1 MALPFTL
8 SLLTLLLAAAWR
20 DLATRTIPDS
30 VSVLIAVTGLVV
42 RALEGPLALV
52 LSIGTAVLLL
62 TILLV
67 IYAKDM
73 IGGGD
78 VKILAALAFALP
90 PLDTYR
96 LVVATALA
104 GGFLAIAYLLLG
116 HQLRRTPGPAPKSSL
131 GRVLAIESWRVRHRG
146 PLPYGLA
153 IAAGGTFVLLF
164 PGSF

>member
-42 RALEGPLALV
+42 RALEGPLAMV

-78 VKILAALAFALP
+78 VKILAALAFALS
-90 PLDTYR
+90 PLSS
-96 LVVATALA
+96 TA
-104 GGFLAIAYLLLG
+104 
-116 HQLRRTPGPAPKSSL
+116 
-131 GRVLAIESWRVRHRG
+131 
-146 PLPYGLA
+146 
-153 IAAGGTFVLLF
+153 
-164 PGSF
+164 